1 MKASIR
7 NRFIFLQIFVAL
19 TIAIAVIVGGLQ
31 LGSVQGN
38 YLNQV
43 EARQQYLEE
52 IKTSFGYGGLIH
64 NFKNYVLRGTPK
76 YVDRVTDDFNR
87 LDNAL
92 SKYTD
97 MAELTAV
104 ESSALETINGVVQ
117 AYNRQLEKVTT
128 GVRDGLS
135 PTEIDSMVKIDDSPA
150 FASFKELKQV
160 IVELTDEETKRF
172 QAQIARASLFI
183 VIGGIVTVLL
193 VFGVTFLMGRGI
205 TRQIE
210 QIRMAILKIE
220 QDSDLDARLEV
231 NSDNELGQLSASFN
245 TLMERFRDVIFAV
258 IRSTAQVGVESVRQ
272 ASLIDS
278 TVSGVRQQHQEI
290 DMVATAVN
298 EMSASIQEVTQNTNH
313 AAEAADKS
321 SQEALSG
328 KLVVNDVINSFDSLR
343 RRMESSRDSI
353 AELENESEKIGTV
366 LEVINSIAEQTN
378 LLALNAAI
386 EAARAGEH
394 GRGFAVVA
402 DEVRGLASRTQEST
416 NEIRSMTEHL
426 AGQVKEVVEET
437 ELGYQDLNS
446 ASEQVGIAGVALDHI
461 VSSAGTINDMMAQI
475 ASATMEQAAV
485 AEEVNRNIINL
496 SSIAGSTADYADS
509 TLSASSEISAK
520 VEELRVES
528 GRFKIT
534 DLRLSLEQAKSAHLA
549 WRGRVRKYLD
559 GAGGLSASQAT
570 SHHDC
575 AFGQWYYSSGIETL
589 GHIPEF
595 KQVEGPHAEMHKA
608 VKQAIDCYERGD
620 RQAAEQAYSQIEP
633 YSDEVVRCI
642 DEVLQKL

>member
-193 VFGVTFLMGRGI
+193 VFGATFLMGRGI